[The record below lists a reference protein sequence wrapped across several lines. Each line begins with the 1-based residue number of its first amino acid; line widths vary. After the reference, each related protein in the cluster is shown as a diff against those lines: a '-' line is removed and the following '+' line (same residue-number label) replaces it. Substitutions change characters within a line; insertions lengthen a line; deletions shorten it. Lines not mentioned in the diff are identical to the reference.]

1 MFWSRETVISGG
13 LLSYGPSVPD
23 IFRRAASFI
32 DKILKG
38 ERAADLPVEQPAKFE
53 LILNLKTAKTLGIVL
68 PPALLGCADD
78 HLALFGPKRCGGR
91 GPFLRAKRTSGLR
104 VWTSVLDPERTSASA
119 TVVGHALMVGSYDFN
134 GFD

>member
-1 MFWSRETVISGG
+1 MSTRGFVGDLLIRSGIADSPG
-13 LLSYGPSVPD
+13 VD
-23 IFRRAASFI
+23 RA
-32 DKILKG
+32 L
-38 ERAADLPVEQPAKFE
+38 VVQT
-53 LILNLKTAKTLGIVL
+53 KTAKTLGIVL

>member
-38 ERAADLPVEQPAKFE
+38 ERVADLPVEQPAKFE
-53 LILNLKTAKTLGIVL
+53 LIVNLKTAKTLGIVL
-68 PPALLGCADD
+68 PPALLGRADE
-78 HLALFGPKRCGGR
+78 
-91 GPFLRAKRTSGLR
+91 
-104 VWTSVLDPERTSASA
+104 VLE
-119 TVVGHALMVGSYDFN
+119 
-134 GFD
+134 

>member
-38 ERAADLPVEQPAKFE
+38 ERVADLPVEQP
-53 LILNLKTAKTLGIVL
+53 
-68 PPALLGCADD
+68 
-78 HLALFGPKRCGGR
+78 
-91 GPFLRAKRTSGLR
+91 
-104 VWTSVLDPERTSASA
+104 
-119 TVVGHALMVGSYDFN
+119 
-134 GFD
+134 